1 MIATFVSTGLQMT
14 AEKRSAP
21 RTRAFLK
28 GKAIFNNRQSTLD
41 CLVRDIS
48 ATGAR
53 LEVSNAVLLPD
64 AFDLYVAQKDA
75 TLRARITWR
84 RDGEIGVEFEQPH
97 APAAPPPDLSSRVQ
111 LLEAEVGLQRMLL
124 AQLRADLDRL
134 KGRSAG
140 EQAVGG

>member
-1 MIATFVSTGLQMT
+1 MT

-64 AFDLYVAQKDA
+64 AFDLYVAQKD
-75 TLRARITWR
+75 TTMRARITWR
-84 RDGEIGVEFEQPH
+84 RDGEIGVEFDQPH
-97 APAAPPPDLSSRVQ
+97 AAPAPALDLPARVQ
-111 LLEAEVGLQRMLL
+111 RLEAELGLQRMLI
-124 AQLRADLDRL
+124 AQLRTELDGLR
-134 KGRSAG
+134 GRSAP
-140 EQAVGG
+140 EAVAG

>member
-1 MIATFVSTGLQMT
+1 MT

-53 LEVSNAVLLPD
+53 LEVSNAVLLPES
-64 AFDLYVAQKDA
+64 FDLYVAQKDT
-75 TLRARITWR
+75 TLRARISWR

-97 APAAPPPDLSSRVQ
+97 AAAPGQPDLPSRVQ
-111 LLEAEVGLQRMLL
+111 HLEAELGLQRMLI
-124 AQLRADLDRL
+124 AQLRAELDGL
-134 KGRSAG
+134 KGRTAG
-140 EQAVGG
+140 EQVAAG